1 MNPTMN
7 PIMPPTTIPRAPP
20 LTIAL
25 VAISV
30 VVYALMNLVS
40 SPGLIIAPLLISEYQ
55 APTLPALPEIINGQY
70 WRLVTP
76 MFVHFNIFH
85 IVFNLLWV
93 WELGRLIEWRQGMGA
108 LGALTV
114 GLSVLSN
121 LTQYSVSGALFGG
134 MSGVIYGYFGY
145 IWVMSMG
152 SPRFGIRLNPAIVK
166 LLLVWFLIGWSG
178 ILETWF
184 DLRIA
189 NTAHTAGLLGG
200 VAVALIVAGVAR
212 ITAPKS

>member
-1 MNPTMN
+1 MNRAMNPTM
-7 PIMPPTTIPRAPP
+7 PSATIPRAPP

-40 SPGLIIAPLLISEYQ
+40 QPAIIIAPLLISEYQ
-55 APTLPALPEIINGQY
+55 IPTLPEIINGQY

-76 MFVHFNIFH
+76 MFLHFSIFH
-85 IVFNLLWV
+85 IVFNLLWI

-114 GLSVLSN
+114 VLSLLSN
-121 LTQYSVSGALFGG
+121 LTQYGVSGPLFGG

-145 IWVMSMG
+145 IWVMSMV

-166 LLLVWFLIGWSG
+166 LLLIWFLICWSG
-178 ILETWF
+178 ILETLF
-184 DLRIA
+184 GLSIA

-200 VAVALIVAGVAR
+200 VAIALIVAGIAR
-212 ITAPKS
+212 IAAPKS

>member
-25 VAISV
+25 VATSV

-40 SPGLIIAPLLISEYQ
+40 SPALIIAPLLISEYQ
-55 APTLPALPEIINGQY
+55 APTLPEIIDGQY

-76 MFVHFNIFH
+76 MFLHFSIFH

-93 WELGRLIEWRQGMGA
+93 WELGRLIEWRHGMGA

-121 LTQYSVSGALFGG
+121 LTQYSVSGPAFGG

-178 ILETWF
+178 ILGVWF
-184 DLRIA
+184 GLRIA

>member
-55 APTLPALPEIINGQY
+55 APTLPEIINGQY

-76 MFVHFNIFH
+76 MFLHFSIFH

-121 LTQYSVSGALFGG
+121 LTQYSVSGPAFGG

-178 ILETWF
+178 ILEVWF
-184 DLRIA
+184 GLRIA

-200 VAVALIVAGVAR
+200 VAVALIVAGIAR

>member
-40 SPGLIIAPLLISEYQ
+40 SPALIIAPLLISEYKT
-55 APTLPALPEIINGQY
+55 PVLPEIINGQY

-200 VAVALIVAGVAR
+200 VAVALIVAGIAR